1 MRRSTM
7 LLLLFVGLFI
17 VPATLLAQE
26 EIPSVTGTASDE
38 AIEFPAEVPAGLV
51 NLTFENSRTEVP
63 YSPLIA
69 RLNDGV
75 SMDAVL
81 AAEETEDPFDT
92 LFLVTLYGGSE
103 VAPGESLSY
112 ATELIPGE
120 YILVEFCEGCDD
132 SELRPFVAV
141 EGDMMEQTEPEADIT
156 LAMVDFA
163 FGVPA
168 QISAG
173 PQVWHL
179 QNFGEQW
186 HEVAVFK
193 VEEGT
198 TTLDVRDTLMSID
211 PESGEMPP
219 YIPSFFWAPTGADT
233 QAWVTID
240 LEPGTYAVS
249 CFLPDLAGDFS
260 PHLAHGMV
268 QVFTVE

>member
-1 MRRSTM
+1 M
-7 LLLLFVGLFI
+7 
-17 VPATLLAQE
+17 
-26 EIPSVTGTASDE
+26 
-38 AIEFPAEVPAGLV
+38 
-51 NLTFENSRTEVP
+51 
-63 YSPLIA
+63 
-69 RLNDGV
+69 
-75 SMDAVL
+75 
-81 AAEETEDPFDT
+81 AAEESEDDFDI

-112 ATELIPGE
+112 TTQLIPGD
-120 YILVEFCEGCDD
+120 YILAEFCEFCDGA
-132 SELRPFVAV
+132 ELHPFVVV
-141 EGDMMEQTEPEADIT
+141 EGDMEEQIPPQADVT

-193 VEEGT
+193 VDEGT
-198 TTLDVRDTLMSID
+198 TTLEVRDTLMSMD
-211 PESGEMPP
+211 PESDEMPP
-219 YIPSFFWAPTGADT
+219 YLPSFFWAPTGPDT
-233 QAWVTID
+233 QSWVTVD

-249 CFLPDLAGDFS
+249 CFLPDLNGDFS
-260 PHLAHGMV
+260 PHMAHGMV